1 MTNKLIHIQFLLIF
15 LVQTLFAQSVEVPV
29 ELQFPIFLKIL
40 TFDRKLQQRGKN
52 GLNMLIIYQK
62 NYKSSYFIKE
72 EIGKILS
79 RLDIGK
85 IESIPIKYNFIDIEE
100 TNLQSA
106 LIKYR
111 TNLIYIC
118 PLRGV
123 ALESITRVTKENGV
137 LSFTGVPDYVES
149 GVSVGIEL
157 KDEKPH
163 IIINLTSAKAEQADF
178 SSQLLRVAKILE

>member
-1 MTNKLIHIQFLLIF
+1 MINKLIHIYLLILF
-15 LVQTLFAQSVEVPV
+15 LFQTLFAQTVEVPV
-29 ELQFPIFLKIL
+29 DIQFPIFLKIL

-62 NYKSSYFIKE
+62 NFRSSYLIKE
-72 EIGKILS
+72 EIGKILT
-79 RLDIGK
+79 RLDINK
-85 IESIPIKYNFIDIEE
+85 IESIPIKYSFIDIDE
-100 TNLQSA
+100 TNLHSA
-106 LIKYR
+106 LAKYN

-123 ALESITRVTKENGV
+123 PVESITKITREGGV
-137 LSFTGVPDYVES
+137 LSFTGVPEYVES

-157 KDEKPH
+157 KGEKPH
-163 IIINLTSAKAEQADF
+163 IMINLASAKAEQAEF